1 MIESFHTDMN
11 GMVQFNGSSSEQ
23 FDIRTSV
30 KQDYALYSGVGK
42 CIRHELKGPICVPS
56 QMTRS
61 SHSPVSEPIPKYT
74 RIRDMLFADVAA
86 VATQTKQELQS
97 LMDHFSQVCTDF
109 GLTISLKTNLM
120 GQDTEVPA
128 VAITVEFNQYT
139 LVVKVLLCSSKMKVV
154 VS

>member
-1 MIESFHTDMN
+1 
-11 GMVQFNGSSSEQ
+11 
-23 FDIRTSV
+23 
-30 KQDYALYSGVGK
+30 
-42 CIRHELKGPICVPS
+42 
-56 QMTRS
+56 
-61 SHSPVSEPIPKYT
+61 
-74 RIRDMLFADVAA
+74 MLFADVAA

-128 VAITVEFNQYT
+128 VAITVEFNEYT